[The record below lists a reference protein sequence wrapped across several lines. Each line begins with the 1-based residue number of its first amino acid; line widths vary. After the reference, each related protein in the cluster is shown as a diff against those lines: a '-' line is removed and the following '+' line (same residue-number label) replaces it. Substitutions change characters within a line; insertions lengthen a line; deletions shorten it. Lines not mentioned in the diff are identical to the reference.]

1 MKKRNMSTLA
11 LLTFASAFTVGCS
24 KKEEVSQEVVPEVK
38 EETKEEVSNI
48 TNIEKAS
55 FKSISELRSYSK
67 KVTSE
72 FSKFLTSNKIENV
85 VAEDSSI
92 VANKKM
98 TYEKYTKNFN
108 QLAYTQ
114 VTTNYNDGVGYLKTG
129 IKLNFH
135 MEETMSTSNNFAKAI
150 FKIVSKYNS
159 NITEEQFNEEL
170 KIATS
175 DPTLHSDYS
184 FDLGVEGVS
193 LNIYSK
199 PDVNER
205 ELVLSIRQELEFPK
219 AEDFL
224 KEYKTVKEFKD
235 DSIKLIEDIN
245 KKVFLTN
252 EALINSY
259 VGKAESV
266 EIKVNSVESN
276 ETTSFAQSFD
286 IEYNAKGID
295 SIPDELVNCIYESIE
310 SLMTKEKLSKI
321 ISTDDL
327 KAYLKSLEMYSGLHT
342 TGSLIDETGEVIQPN
357 SLPLLDGIIELSV
370 GFEPV
375 QSQETEL
382 DENSASI
389 KKYNN
394 YIKIKVNVPVKAEGV
409 KSL

>member
-370 GFEPV
+370 GFIPV